1 MTVSGII
8 TLIAALVIIVRLLTY
23 RRRGSRYRPGIGVA
37 AWACIAACAVAIAE
51 VLATG
56 APRDAW
62 LAILMPLVA
71 VMLLLAGGN
80 LAHLFRP
87 PWRF

>member
-1 MTVSGII
+1 MTVSGIV
-8 TLIAALVIIVRLLTY
+8 TLIAALVIILRLLTF

-37 AWACIAACAVAIAE
+37 AWASIAACAVAIAE

-62 LAILMPLVA
+62 LTILLPAFA

-80 LAHLFRP
+80 LAHPLRP
-87 PWRF
+87 PWRL

>member
-1 MTVSGII
+1 MTVSGIV
-8 TLIAALVIIVRLLTY
+8 TLIAALVIILRLITY
-23 RRRGSRYRPGIGVA
+23 RRGGSRYRPGIGVA
-37 AWACIAACAVAIAE
+37 AWASIAACAVAIAE

-56 APRDAW
+56 APRVGW
-62 LAILMPLVA
+62 LAILLPAFA

-80 LAHLFRP
+80 LAHLLRP